1 MRCSQRAVVAAQLVL
16 VVVCSVEA
24 HASVPPC
31 DALQSYVVSVARDA
45 TPPERWA
52 AAELTSMLRQVVC
65 PPPATE
71 SCRGPALVEASAAHG
86 KAQLAV
92 GHQASTMAGLPESA
106 VKALTGNNESFL
118 IRSLHSS
125 SPPSVAITGGEA
137 ATRGTIYATTR
148 LLEELGFVFLA
159 TDETIV
165 PRCPAH
171 SAWSSSLNVT
181 VTPMFEYRDCDASP
195 NANLTFDIRQH
206 YNGASALASALLP
219 NDTEHGGYVQYA
231 GGFVHTSYSI
241 LGGGP
246 HAPGGNGPPLDLFQ
260 QHNEWFWPHD
270 DPLEYG
276 QLCWSNS
283 SLVDFVTERVKD
295 ALRSTP
301 AATIVSVSQNDNS
314 NYCKD
319 PGDMAIIQEDGSPIG
334 PLLRAVNTIADRIKD
349 EWPHVAVDTL
359 AYTYTRPCPRVTR
372 PRDNVIIRLCAMEC
386 NYAAPL
392 SDPSNAEF
400 QLDIVN
406 WSNVS
411 NRIFIWDYITSF
423 ANYIIPFPNC
433 AWMSRD

>member
-1 MRCSQRAVVAAQLVL
+1 MRASPSIPELVL
-16 VVVCSVEA
+16 ALCSVA
-24 HASVPPC
+24 CLHASAEMSDAPC
-31 DALQSYVVSVARDA
+31 DALQPYVVSVAHDA

-52 AAELTSMLRQVVC
+52 ASELISMLQRVAC
-65 PPPATE
+65 PPPAKA
-71 SCRGPALVEASAAHG
+71 SCQGPPLVSASSAHA
-86 KAQLAV
+86 KAQLAI
-92 GHQASTMAGLPESA
+92 GHTASKMAGLPESA
-106 VKALTGNNESFL
+106 VKALKGNESFL
-118 IRSLHSS
+118 IRSLRSS

-137 ATRGTIYATTR
+137 ANRGTIYGTTR

-159 TDETIV
+159 ADETVV
-165 PRCPAH
+165 PRCPSH
-171 SAWSSSLNVT
+171 KGWSSNLNIT
-181 VTPMFEYRDCDASP
+181 ATPTFEYRDCDASP
-195 NANLTFDIRQH
+195 NKNLTFDIRQH
-206 YNGASALASALLP
+206 YNGASALAGRLFP

-241 LGGGP
+241 LGGAP

-260 QHNEWFWPHD
+260 THNEWFWPHD
-270 DPLEYG
+270 DPLQYG

-295 ALRSTP
+295 ALRATP

-319 PGDMAIIQEDGSPIG
+319 PGDMAVIQEDGSPIG
-334 PLLRAVNTIADRIKD
+334 PLLRAVNTIADRIKP

-406 WSNVS
+406 WSKVS
-411 NRIFIWDYITSF
+411 KRIFIWDYITSF

-433 AWMSRD
+433 L

>member
-1 MRCSQRAVVAAQLVL
+1 MLRRAVATQLVL
-16 VVVCSVEA
+16 AGVVCSA
-24 HASVPPC
+24 PQASTHAPPC

-52 AAELTSMLRQVVC
+52 ASELAAMLRQVVC
-65 PPPATE
+65 PPPAAG
-71 SCRGPALVEASAAHG
+71 SCRGPSLVDASTAGA

-106 VKALTGNNESFL
+106 LKTLTGNESFL
-118 IRSLHSS
+118 IRSLQSS
-125 SPPSVAITGGEA
+125 SPPSVAITGGA
-137 ATRGTIYATTR
+137 TATRGTIYATTR

-159 TDETIV
+159 TDETVV
-165 PRCPAH
+165 PRCPTR
-171 SAWSSSLNVT
+171 SAWTSSLNIT
-181 VTPMFEYRDCDASP
+181 VTPTFEYRDCDASP
-195 NANLTFDIRQH
+195 NKNLTFDIRQH
-206 YNGASALASALLP
+206 YNGASALAGTLLS

-246 HAPGGNGPPLDLFQ
+246 HAPGGNGPPLDLFE

-283 SLVDFVTERVKD
+283 SLVDFVTERVKN
-295 ALRSTP
+295 ALRSSP

-319 PGDMAIIQEDGSPIG
+319 SGDMAIIHEDGSPIG

-359 AYTYTRPCPRVTR
+359 AYTYTRPCPRITR

-406 WSNVS
+406 WSKVS
-411 NRIFIWDYITSF
+411 DRIFIWDYITSF

-433 AWMSRD
+433 T

>member
-1 MRCSQRAVVAAQLVL
+1 MRIHAVIKLMLSLCTTSAV
-16 VVVCSVEA
+16 
-24 HASVPPC
+24 HANTPPTSAPC
-31 DALQSYVVSVARDA
+31 DTLQTYVVSVAEDA
-45 TPPERWA
+45 TPQERWA
-52 AAELTSMLRQVVC
+52 AAELTSMLHQVVC
-65 PPPATE
+65 PPPAAA
-71 SCRGPALVEASAAHG
+71 SCRGPPLVEASGAHG
-86 KAQLAV
+86 KVQLAV
-92 GHQASTMAGLPESA
+92 GHQASMMAGLPESA
-106 VKALTGNNESFL
+106 LDTLVGNESFL
-118 IRSLHSS
+118 IRSLHGTT
-125 SPPSVAITGGEA
+125 PPSVAMTGRA
-137 ATRGTIYATTR
+137 DASRGTIYATTR
-148 LLEELGFVFLA
+148 VLEELGFVFLA
-159 TDETIV
+159 TDETFV
-165 PRCPAH
+165 PRCPH
-171 SAWSSSLNVT
+171 SAWGSSLNIT
-181 VTPMFEYRDCDASP
+181 FSPMFEYRDCDASP
-195 NANLTFDIRQH
+195 NKNLTFDIRQH
-206 YNGASALASALLP
+206 YNGASALAGAILP

-241 LGGGP
+241 LGGEP

-260 QHNEWFWPHD
+260 KHNEWFWPHD

-283 SLVDFVTERVKD
+283 SLIDFVTERVKD

-301 AATIVSVSQNDNS
+301 SATIVSVSQNDNG

-319 PGDMAIIQEDGSPIG
+319 PGDMAIIQEDDSPIG

-400 QLDIVN
+400 QRDIVN
-406 WSNVS
+406 WSKVS

-423 ANYIIPFPNC
+423 ANYIIPSLNQSV
-433 AWMSRD
+433 ASV